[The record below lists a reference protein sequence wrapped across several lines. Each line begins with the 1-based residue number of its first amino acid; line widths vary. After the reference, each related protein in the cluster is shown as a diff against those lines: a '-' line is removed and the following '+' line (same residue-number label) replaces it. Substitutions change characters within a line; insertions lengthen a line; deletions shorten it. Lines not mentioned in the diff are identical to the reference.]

1 MLSIFL
7 SRLWLFKPVFTQ
19 AKVTFIYLWKC
30 WHGTSKDRQV
40 LSFSLT
46 RGMVRCYLQS
56 YTFGRSTLPRA
67 IIKRAGIKPLAWLA
81 TALTSTAALQ
91 QLIQPSE
98 LGKNNINSKRPKS
111 YEALKFSGDKKNLE
125 SLKKFFFEKFSASPS
140 NFYSGVFLI
149 LARRNWIWC

>member
-1 MLSIFL
+1 MLSSFL

-111 YEALKFSGDKKNLE
+111 YEALKFSGDKKLGKFKE
-125 SLKKFFFEKFSASPS
+125 VFSLKSFQRLPLIFTRVCFWSSQDETEF
-140 NFYSGVFLI
+140 GV
-149 LARRNWIWC
+149 